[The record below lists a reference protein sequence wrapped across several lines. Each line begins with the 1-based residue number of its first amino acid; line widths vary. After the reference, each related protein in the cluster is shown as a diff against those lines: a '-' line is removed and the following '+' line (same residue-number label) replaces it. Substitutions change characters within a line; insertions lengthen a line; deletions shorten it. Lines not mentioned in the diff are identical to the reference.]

1 MKARLI
7 ITAFAMLMTVG
18 VKAQATAVL
27 TSLERS
33 KMMSRA
39 MVEMEKA
46 TKTLIDSLGIK
57 PEGSDSVTF
66 FYNYHSEQYGKK
78 EAMIERQLNQLVNAY
93 DTWHGAASSSLSWD
107 KRDAGIPFYKI
118 AIRYIDDKG
127 RNKTATVY
135 NGGFYEGRTMTFIYG
150 DKKLRNFSLFYQIW
164 RSAND
169 KDKTKFSITL
179 HITNVKGSMHHYNSE
194 GLFAFESKP
203 EGFRE
208 FKVPEKYDYA
218 FDELKAKLLR
228 LNRTYK
234 NENKYG
240 KNAVL
245 VALHK
250 MSEGYTEKLTLGQT
264 AEVKS
269 ILTDWLKSADK
280 GNHQRVVS
288 YAMAMFE
295 SKADST
301 KMPENKVHLY
311 ELSTSSRTTTIG
323 NRYVTYETN
332 DINDNEFVELKLRGK
347 ASKDAKSVE
356 IHRTIF
362 DRDEIKLEG
371 GNRNF
376 KLSRNYAR
384 DEIIG
389 IESIAFDYLSFI
401 NDGKPVR
408 IDLEKGRVYGSAL
421 NEKLNRYERQLTGHR
436 RKLRTTKTKA
446 EHDSIENIVD
456 SIMKQAI
463 NDNLDN
469 PISAFYLSKT
479 YTLYDEE
486 RLRWFVSDE
495 YPYANHPALS
505 PVRQYLTKKE
515 LRKPGKMFTDF
526 TSHDYD
532 NNKFKLSHFAGRGN
546 YVLLDFRTTELESF
560 MLDTKILSSL
570 NKKYAKKGLYI
581 VSVWLEWDKVGWSE
595 KIRKRSYDWFQ
606 VCEGHLF
613 GDEAARAYGINE
625 LPQNV
630 LIGPDGRIVAS
641 DISSEKLEKT
651 IDEIFAARLS
661 NGMLLRDGG
670 TMEQPQGK
678 PQQKAVQPA
687 VEEPKEKKVPLTT
700 QEVKEGDVSYA
711 ERLEFYVDKV
721 EHELENV
728 SDSLYLKRM
737 RKIIAADGKLQM
749 IVNKIFLKSIE
760 NDNQPQEIIETDQ

>member
-18 VKAQATAVL
+18 VKAQATDVL

-39 MVEMEKA
+39 IVEMEKA

-78 EAMIERQLNQLVNAY
+78 EAMIERQLSLLLYAY

-234 NENKYG
+234 NESKYG

-269 ILTDWLKSADK
+269 ILADLLKSADK
-280 GNHQRVVS
+280 GSHQRVVS

-295 SKADST
+295 SRADST
-301 KMPENKVHLY
+301 KMPEDKVHLA
-311 ELSTSSRTTTIG
+311 ELSTSSITTTIG
-323 NRYVTYETN
+323 NKYVTYEMN
-332 DINDNEFVELKLRGK
+332 DINDNEFVELKLKGK

-376 KLSRNYAR
+376 KLSRNFAR

-389 IESIAFDYLSFI
+389 IESNYLDHLSFI

-408 IDLEKGRVYGSAL
+408 VDLEKGRVYGSAL

-570 NKKYAKKGLYI
+570 NKKYAQKGLYI
-581 VSVWLEWDKVGWSE
+581 VSVWLEWDKLGWSD

-661 NGMLLRDGG
+661 NGMLLRYGG
-670 TMEQPQGK
+670 ATEQLQGK

-687 VEEPKEKKVPLTT
+687 VEEPKEKKVPQTT

-711 ERLEFYVDKV
+711 ERLEYYVDKV

-760 NDNQPQEIIETDQ
+760 NDNQPQETIETDQ